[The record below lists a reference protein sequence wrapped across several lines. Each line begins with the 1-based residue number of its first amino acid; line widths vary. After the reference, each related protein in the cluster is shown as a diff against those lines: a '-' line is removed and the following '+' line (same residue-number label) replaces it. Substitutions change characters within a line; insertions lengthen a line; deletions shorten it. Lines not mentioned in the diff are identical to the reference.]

1 MVIQQLPFLRFRRV
15 SSLRKWLPVKRR
27 SRSSCIGFLMMSRPV
42 HGGNLAWAA
51 GLAHC
56 APAELLDFS
65 ASISPLGPPRSV
77 REAVQADF
85 LSVRNYPDPA
95 YGDLRGAIAQH
106 HNIPVEYVMPGNGAA
121 ELLTWA
127 ARDLAQMQACFCL
140 SPGFSDYDRAL
151 QSYGCVSTKVP
162 CFNASNWA
170 DSLSNQPLDLKQC
183 GLLLN
188 NPHNPTGMLFDKE
201 EIQPILHRL
210 GLVVVDEAFMD
221 FLPPERSQSVI
232 DWVNEFE
239 NLVII
244 RSLTKFYSM
253 PGLRLGYAIAQPKTL
268 NCWQQWRD
276 PWSVNT
282 LAISAGIAALQDTAF
297 QQKTWDWLAVAN
309 KRLYEGLSALS
320 ELSPVPGCVN
330 FLLVGCKKSVVA
342 LQAVLLKRHRIYIRD
357 CMSFEGLGDRYFR
370 VAVKTQEENM
380 RLVRAIADVL
390 PDLPEASDAI

>member
-1 MVIQQLPFLRFRRV
+1 
-15 SSLRKWLPVKRR
+15 
-27 SRSSCIGFLMMSRPV
+27 MMSRPV

-85 LSVRNYPDPA
+85 LLVRNYPDPA
-95 YGDLRGAIAQH
+95 YGELRRAIAQH
-106 HNIPVEYVMPGNGAA
+106 HNIPIEYVMPGNGAA

-127 ARDLAQMQACFCL
+127 ARDLAQTKACFCL

-151 QSYGCVSTKVP
+151 QSFDCVSTKIP
-162 CFNASNWA
+162 FFNESNWA
-170 DSLSNQPLDLKQC
+170 ETLLEQSVDLKQC

-188 NPHNPTGMLFDKE
+188 NPHNPTGVLFE
-201 EIQPILHRL
+201 REHIQSVLSRL
-210 GLVVVDEAFMD
+210 GLVIVDEAFMD

-232 DWVNEFE
+232 DWVSKFE
-239 NLVII
+239 NLVVI

-253 PGLRLGYAIAQPKTL
+253 PGLRLGYAIAPPKTL
-268 NCWQQWRD
+268 NRWQTWRD

-282 LAISAGIAALQDTAF
+282 LAISAGIAALPDTAF
-297 QQKTWDWLAVAN
+297 QQRTWDWLSAAN
-309 KRLYEGLSALS
+309 KQLYEGLSAIS
-320 ELSPVPGCVN
+320 GLSPAPGCVN
-330 FLLVGCKKSVVA
+330 FLLVGCEKSVVA
-342 LQAVLLKRHRIYIRD
+342 LQAALLKRHRIYIRD

-370 VAVKTQEENM
+370 VAVKTQEENL

-390 PDLPEASDAI
+390 PELPEANNVN